1 MVLDRFYSAFARH
14 DWQAMGECYTD
25 DARFSDPVF
34 PALDAAGVRAMW
46 KMLLGGGT
54 DLRLEHTVQQQGPA
68 HGVCTW
74 EARYT
79 FGGTGRA
86 VHNVVHSDFILH
98 NGLIAVQND
107 RFDLWRWSRQAMGPV
122 GLLLGWSPLVHNKVR
137 AMAAARLA
145 KAMRAEPGL

>member
-1 MVLDRFYSAFARH
+1 MVLDRFYSAFTRH
-14 DWQAMGECYTD
+14 DWQAMGECYAD

-54 DLRLEHTVQQQGPA
+54 DLQLEYTLQQDGPA

-98 NGLIAVQND
+98 NGLITVQHDQFN
-107 RFDLWRWSRQAMGPV
+107 LWRWSRQALGPV

-137 AMAAARLA
+137 DMAAARLA
-145 KAMRAEPGL
+145 KAMRAELSS